1 MQYMTMNSI
10 DAQVPRPGHRR
21 LRAVVVGIACVAA
34 SVLAGC
40 TPAGERSAPSPGAS
54 SSSSQ
59 PVGSQVHDIDLE
71 AGRRLYLICAGRG
84 SQTVLLESGYHE
96 SSDTWMLTADEADAS
111 VFDRLAGRYRVCAY
125 DRPGTLLLLGG
136 TATVTGRTTPV
147 DMPRPAADVVDDLHR
162 ALAASG
168 ERGPFILTAHS
179 MGGLL
184 ARLYAQTYPQDVN
197 GVVFVDSFPVELP
210 RLLGD
215 KWQPYSAV
223 LNTTGGGSTNDYE
236 QFDIEA
242 SIASIENAPPF
253 PDIPIG
259 VISKDLPFE
268 GLPADPVGFGAGDL
282 EGAWAAGQPLLV
294 ALRPNSPQ
302 LIATGSDHYVHIRQ
316 PDLVEAMVDIVAG
329 RAVR

>member
-1 MQYMTMNSI
+1 MSRTNV
-10 DAQVPRPGHRR
+10 AVLRRARWR
-21 LRAVVVGIACVAA
+21 LRTAGVGLGCVAVVTM
-34 SVLAGC
+34 LAGC
-40 TPAGERSAPSPGAS
+40 TPAGAPSATSPVANPGS
-54 SSSSQ
+54 TQ
-59 PVGSQVHDIDLE
+59 PVGSQEHDIDLGD
-71 AGRRLYLICAGRG
+71 GRRLYLTCAGRG
-84 SQTVLLESGYHE
+84 NQTVILESGYHE
-96 SSDTWMLTADEADAS
+96 SSDTWKITEDDSDTS

-136 TATVTGRTTPV
+136 SPSVTGRTTPV
-147 DMPRPAADVVDDLHR
+147 PMPRTAADVVDDLHR

-197 GVVFVDSFPVELP
+197 GVVFVDAFPVELP

-215 KWQPYSAV
+215 KWSPYSVV
-223 LNTTGGGSTNDYE
+223 LNATGGGSTDDYE
-236 QFDIEA
+236 QLDIEA
-242 SIASIENAPPF
+242 SIASIDKAAPF

-259 VISKDLPFE
+259 VISKDLPFA
-268 GLPADPVGFGAGDL
+268 GLPADPVGFSADDL
-282 EGAWAAGQPLLV
+282 ERAWVAGQPFLV
-294 ALRPNSPQ
+294 ALRPDTPR

>member
-1 MQYMTMNSI
+1 MTMNSVNVRPLR
-10 DAQVPRPGHRR
+10 QVGRR
-21 LRAVVVGIACVAA
+21 IRAAVAGLGCVAA
-34 SVLAGC
+34 TAALAGC
-40 TPAGERSAPSPGAS
+40 TPAGERSAPSPVAS
-54 SSSSQ
+54 SSSALPAGWQ
-59 PVGSQVHDIDLE
+59 EHDIELGG
-71 AGRRLYLICAGRG
+71 GRRLYLACAGRG
-84 SQTVLLESGYHE
+84 SQTVILESGYHE
-96 SSDTWMLTADEADAS
+96 SSDTWMITEEDSDTS
-111 VFDRLAGRYRVCAY
+111 VFDRLADRYRVCAY
-125 DRPGTLLLLGG
+125 DRPGTLLLLG
-136 TATVTGRTTPV
+136 ASPSVTDRTTPV
-147 DMPRPAADVVDDLHR
+147 PMPRTAADVVDDLHR

-168 ERGPFILTAHS
+168 ERGPFMLTAHS

-197 GVVFVDSFPVELP
+197 GVVFVDAFPVELP

-215 KWQPYSAV
+215 KWAPYSVV
-223 LNTTGGGSTNDYE
+223 LNATGGGSTDDYE

-242 SIASIENAPPF
+242 SIASIDNAAPF

-259 VISKDLPFE
+259 VISKDLPFA
-268 GLPADPVGFGAGDL
+268 GLPADPVGFSGADL
-282 EGAWAAGQPLLV
+282 ERAWTAGQPFLV